1 MTSGAARA
9 WCVVFGCCTLHMELA
24 AGVFSVAHVHGPQA
38 EDVDLVKVAGRQLL
52 KPVLILSP
60 PCFAQFSSTFILH

>member
-1 MTSGAARA
+1 
-9 WCVVFGCCTLHMELA
+9 MELA